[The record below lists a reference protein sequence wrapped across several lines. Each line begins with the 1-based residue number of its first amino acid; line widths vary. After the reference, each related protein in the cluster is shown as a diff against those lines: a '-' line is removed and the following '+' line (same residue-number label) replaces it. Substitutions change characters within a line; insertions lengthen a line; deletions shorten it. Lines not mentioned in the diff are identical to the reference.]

1 MSLIIVKFVNVMMDL
16 MIMVW
21 QLVFSFMSCVVS
33 LELMRMPMGILV
45 LVETM
50 VTLVMEERSKVVG
63 ISKVNIWSMEVS
75 DAVILLGHEASESF
89 IGCLRVFCVF
99 LWSLIGSMLN
109 SDRNM
114 NIVLM
119 VFLYNHSSVGVTVMV
134 RAVIH
139 WVVVR
144 SIISSGVSSI
154 FIINWTVSLMYWA
167 VMVSEPITMVIVMLL
182 IEDLSVEWLLVDMM
196 GCSMIMERIIID
208 LVINI
213 IEIGVWYRIWRSQWM
228 VVNVSLVFITLIMR
242 RMYLFIDMMLERRLK
257 TMAISMMAIKIDWV

>member
-1 MSLIIVKFVNVMMDL
+1 
-16 MIMVW
+16 
-21 QLVFSFMSCVVS
+21 
-33 LELMRMPMGILV
+33 
-45 LVETM
+45 
-50 VTLVMEERSKVVG
+50 
-63 ISKVNIWSMEVS
+63 
-75 DAVILLGHEASESF
+75 
-89 IGCLRVFCVF
+89 
-99 LWSLIGSMLN
+99 
-109 SDRNM
+109 
-114 NIVLM
+114 M

-134 RAVIH
+134 WAVIH
-139 WVVVR
+139 WVVER
-144 SIISSGVSSI
+144 SIVSSGVSSI

-196 GCSMIMERIIID
+196 GCSMTMERIIID